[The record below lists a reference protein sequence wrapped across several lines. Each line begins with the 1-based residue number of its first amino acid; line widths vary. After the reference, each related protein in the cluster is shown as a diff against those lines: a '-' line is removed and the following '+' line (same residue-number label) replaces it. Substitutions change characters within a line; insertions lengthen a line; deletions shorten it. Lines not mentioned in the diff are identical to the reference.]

1 MPKIFREF
9 PPVDIVNQIL
19 QTLGI
24 HNIHD
29 ATWFS
34 KAQIRLQDFEQ
45 LLPELEIY
53 YIPCKAQEYLH
64 ISLTHSRAITIIRQ
78 LLKAHGARLNTCQ
91 KSCGGEKGNWYQ
103 ILCRTHISGLHESQ
117 EYQESITLS
126 FD

>member
-1 MPKIFREF
+1 MPKVFREF
-9 PPVDIVNQIL
+9 PPVDLVNQVL

-34 KAQIRLQDFEQ
+34 KAQIRIQEFEQ
-45 LLPELEIY
+45 FLPELEIY

-64 ISLTHSRAITIIRQ
+64 ISLTQSRVITIIRQ

-91 KSCGGEKGNWYQ
+91 KSCGGEKGIWYQ
-103 ILCRTHISGLHESQ
+103 ILCRTRLNAAE
-117 EYQESITLS
+117 EEPITLS